1 MRNKHLITPLLLL
14 FVVISGCEL
23 YLDDGYEER
32 YSVQSYLIANEHLPE
47 VRLTKTL
54 PIEENFDQQSVAV
67 TDASVEIRLL
77 NPDSSIARR
86 FHYLHSNLGRYL
98 PEDSLHTFVKAGK
111 PYQLYVTLPDG
122 KKLKATTFVPGDF
135 TALKKPKDR
144 YEYQDSDNVAFLC
157 SPSSYPN
164 RQAYYLFTAQAGQ
177 PHGENLTPYYRDLV
191 KNKGAWINS
200 YFINNSEIS
209 SREKYQTDAEGNVEL
224 GIPWSV
230 FAFFGPNKIIVN
242 AIDDNIY
249 DYLRFHNELTDGTT
263 LNNGEIQSAR
273 YNIEGGMGIF
283 GSMARVSSEVQILKA
298 GS

>member
-1 MRNKHLITPLLLL
+1 MKYMRHITPLILL
-14 FVVISGCEL
+14 FLIISGCEL

-54 PIEENFDQQSVAV
+54 PIEENFDQQTVAV
-67 TDASVEIRLL
+67 TDARVEIRLL

-86 FHYLHSNLGRYL
+86 FHYLHSRLGLYL
-98 PEDSLHTFVKAGK
+98 PEDSLHTFVKAAK

-122 KKLKATTFVPGDF
+122 KELKATTFVPGDF
-135 TALKKPKDR
+135 KALKKPKDR
-144 YEYQDSDNVAFLC
+144 YRYQHRDKVAFLC

-164 RQAYYLFTAQAGQ
+164 RQAYYLFTAQAGH
-177 PHGENLTPYYRDLV
+177 PKEEDLTPYYRDLV

-209 SREKYQTDAEGNVEL
+209 SQGKYQSDAEGNLQLE
-224 GIPWSV
+224 IPWSV
-230 FAFFGPNKIIVN
+230 FAFYGPNKIIVN

-249 DYLRFHNELTDGTT
+249 DYLRFHDELTDGTT
-263 LNNGEIQSAR
+263 LNNGEVQSVR
-273 YNIEGGMGIF
+273 YNIEGGIGIF
-283 GSMARVSSEVQILKA
+283 GSMARVSTKVELLKA